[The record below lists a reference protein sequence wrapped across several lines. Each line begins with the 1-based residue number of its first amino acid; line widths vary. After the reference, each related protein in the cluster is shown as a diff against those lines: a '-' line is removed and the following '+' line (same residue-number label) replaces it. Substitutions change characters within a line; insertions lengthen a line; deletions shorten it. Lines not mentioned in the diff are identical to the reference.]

1 MVSTGSLTYRLHSL
15 VIINNETKNQSVVS
29 TDTPA
34 ILSTRNVALNR
45 LIIQKALMKLA
56 FRGSFQFIVYI
67 L

>member
-1 MVSTGSLTYRLHSL
+1 MVSTGNSIYRLHSL
-15 VIINNETKNQSVVS
+15 VIINNETKNQSVVR

-56 FRGSFQFIVYI
+56 FRGSVQFIVYI